1 MLNLMYI
8 LLQKP
13 QTNHEHCFLQESL
26 QSTVGHYP
34 VQINDKKLFAFRILF
49 SQNRKTPYY
58 NNQCKYSLYIITTKR
73 RIYRMNGM
81 IHDKN

>member
-8 LLQKP
+8 LLQKL

-34 VQINDKKLFAFRILF
+34 VQINDKKLLVASIIYIVVMGGIIYIL
-49 SQNRKTPYY
+49 
-58 NNQCKYSLYIITTKR
+58 
-73 RIYRMNGM
+73 
-81 IHDKN
+81 